1 MTTHLGSRSRKAS
14 NFATQAPRKVDHG
27 RSGGILHTISEDV
40 KGDLS
45 LARNIRIH
53 ESHTLNFRLE
63 AFNSTNHP
71 NWNVPASVDVRT
83 ATFGVIW
90 WWGNERGA
98 W

>member
-45 LARNIRIH
+45 LVTICFFREYRNYFSRDFIR
-53 ESHTLNFRLE
+53 RV
-63 AFNSTNHP
+63 ST
-71 NWNVPASVDVRT
+71 VKLIVGLGCGTAPACGGL
-83 ATFGVIW
+83 A
-90 WWGNERGA
+90 
-98 W
+98 